1 VIPTTRAR
9 ECVQSWRRRE
19 STEVS
24 ILEPAGMDRLSLNQI
39 TVDQWSLE
47 QFIDGCIRA
56 GVGWIGPWRHKVQ
69 EAGLDKAAR
78 MVSDSGLKVSSYC
91 RGGFFPALEHEIGT
105 RHEDNCRAVD
115 EAVAL
120 GTDVLVL
127 VCGPSVDNDIE
138 AARQMV
144 VEGIA
149 ALVPYAR
156 AAGVR
161 LGIEPLHPMFA
172 GDRSVVV
179 TLGQA
184 TDMATNFSS
193 DDVGVILDVYHVWWD
208 PNLYEEIERAT
219 GRILGFHV
227 SDWTVPTPEIL
238 AGRGLMGD
246 GVIELRKIRSAVEA
260 AGYGG
265 PIEVEIINRDLWSR
279 SGDEVLG
286 TVASRFAEHV

>member
-1 VIPTTRAR
+1 
-9 ECVQSWRRRE
+9 
-19 STEVS
+19 VS
-24 ILEPAGMDRLSLNQI
+24 ILEPANIDRLSLNQI
-39 TVDQWSLE
+39 TVDQLSLE
-47 QFIDGCIRA
+47 EAIDGCIRA

-78 MVSDSGLKVSSYC
+78 MVSDSGLRVSSYC
-91 RGGFFPALEHEIGT
+91 RGGFFPALEHQIAA

-127 VCGPSVDNDIE
+127 VCGPSVDKDIE
-138 AARQMV
+138 AARYMV

-149 ALVPYAR
+149 ALVPHAR
-156 AAGVR
+156 AAGVK
-161 LGIEPLHPMFA
+161 LGVEPLHPMFA

-184 TDMATNFSS
+184 TDMASNFSS
-193 DDVGVILDVYHVWWD
+193 DEVGVIVDVYHVWWD

-227 SDWTVPTPEIL
+227 SDWMVPTAELL

-246 GVIELRKIRSAVEA
+246 GVIELRRIRAAVEA
-260 AGYGG
+260 AGYSG

-279 SGDEVLG
+279 SGDEVLSA
-286 TVASRFAEHV
+286 VVSRFSEHV

>member
-1 VIPTTRAR
+1 
-9 ECVQSWRRRE
+9 
-19 STEVS
+19 VS
-24 ILEPAGMDRLSLNQI
+24 ISEMPSLDRLSLNQI

-47 QFIDGCIRA
+47 QVIDGCLRA
-56 GVGWIGPWRHKVQ
+56 GVDWIGPWRHKVQ
-69 EAGLDKAAR
+69 EAGLNRAAR
-78 MVSDSGLKVSSYC
+78 LVRESGLKVSSYC
-91 RGGFFPALEHEIGT
+91 RGGFFPVLEHEIGT

-127 VCGPSVDNDIE
+127 VCGPSIDKDIE
-138 AARQMV
+138 AARHMV

-149 ALVPYAR
+149 ALVPHAR
-156 AAGVR
+156 AAGVK

-184 TDMATNFSS
+184 TDVASNFSS
-193 DDVGVILDVYHVWWD
+193 DDVGVIVDVYHVWWD

-227 SDWTVPTPEIL
+227 SDWTVPTPELL

-246 GVIELRKIRSAVEA
+246 GVIELRRIRAAVEA

-265 PIEVEIINRDLWSR
+265 PIEIEVINRDLWSR
-279 SGDEVLG
+279 SGDEVLSA
-286 TVASRFAEHV
+286 VVSRFTEHV

>member
-1 VIPTTRAR
+1 MFD
-9 ECVQSWRRRE
+9 
-19 STEVS
+19 
-24 ILEPAGMDRLSLNQI
+24 LEPAAMDRLSLNQI
-39 TVDQWSLE
+39 TVDQWGLGE
-47 QFIDGCIRA
+47 AIDGCIRA
-56 GVGWIGPWRHKVQ
+56 NVGWIGPWRHKVQ
-69 EAGLDKAAR
+69 EVGLPAAAR

-91 RGGFFPALEHEIGT
+91 RGGFFPALEHEVAA
-105 RHEDNCRAVD
+105 RHDDNCRAVD

-127 VCGPSVDNDIE
+127 VCGPSVDKVLE
-138 AARQMV
+138 AARRMV

-149 ALVPYAR
+149 KLIPHAR

-184 TDMATNFSS
+184 NDMASNFSS
-193 DDVGVILDVYHVWWD
+193 DDVGVIVDVYHVWWD
-208 PNLYEEIERAT
+208 PHLYDEIKRAT

-227 SDWTVPTPEIL
+227 SDWMVPTKELL

-246 GVIELRKIRSAVEA
+246 GVIELRKIRGAVEA
-260 AGYGG
+260 AGYSG
-265 PIEVEIINRDLWSR
+265 PIEVEIINRGLWSR
-279 SGDEVLG
+279 PGDEVLSA
-286 TVASRFAEHV
+286 VVSRYPEHV